1 MQRQIWLTDK
11 DNQERFDFS
20 AFGSFIFTSPTSLGI
35 YREKGF
41 LVVGNQRIETSDLPT
56 FQSITG
62 TILIKGKYSELEQKY
77 AQFRDFISKHIKNG
91 FRLYVKTQE
100 NVGARYV
107 NCSIESID
115 KTEKTTANTM
125 SVPITILPKSLWLG
139 DVEGASIQKVVSAV
153 GTFKFEQQDNGT
165 YGVRFKQRE
174 YVDEYGK
181 TYYSATLGGGN
192 FSEAYLYNGGEE
204 TTPLIIRIYGQAT
217 NPFIALKDYESG
229 QVVQSVKFEDLIVP
243 DGYYLEIN
251 SNPED
256 SYIELVN
263 ETTGERYDVEDYA
276 SHNTTVFMKLPV
288 GNYIL
293 ETSDD
298 VADNMVS
305 TRVFFANQYKGA

>member
-11 DNQERFDFS
+11 DNKERFDFS

-35 YREKGF
+35 YREKSF
-41 LVVGNQRIETSDLPT
+41 LVVGNQRIETSDLPS
-56 FQSITG
+56 FKEITA
-62 TILIKGKYSELEQKY
+62 TIIIKGKYSELEQKY
-77 AQFRDFISKHIKNG
+77 SQFRDFVSKHIKNG
-91 FRLYVKTQE
+91 FRLYVKTQM
-100 NVGARYV
+100 NVGERYI

-125 SVPITILPKSLWLG
+125 NVPITILPKSLWLG
-139 DVEGASIQKVVSAV
+139 DVEGASIQKVVDSV
-153 GTFKFEQQDNGT
+153 GAFRFEQRDIGI
-165 YGVRFKQRE
+165 YSARFEQRD
-174 YVDEYGK
+174 YVDEYGR
-181 TYYSATLGGGN
+181 TYYSTTLGGGS

-204 TTPLIIRIYGQAT
+204 TTPLIVRIYGQST
-217 NPFIALKDYESG
+217 NPFVKLKDYQSG
-229 QVVQSVKFEDLIVP
+229 QIVQSVKFEGLVVP

-251 SNPED
+251 SNPEN

-263 ETTGERYDVEDYA
+263 ESTGERYDVEDYA
-276 SHNTTVFMKLPV
+276 SHDTTVFMKLPV

-298 VADNMVS
+298 VADNIVS

>member
-11 DNQERFDFS
+11 DNKERFDFS

-56 FQSITG
+56 FKSITG
-62 TILIKGKYSELEQKY
+62 TIIIKGKYSELEQKY
-77 AQFRDFISKHIKNG
+77 AQFRDFISRHIKSG
-91 FRLYVKTQE
+91 FRLYVKTQA
-100 NVGARYV
+100 NVGARYI

-139 DVEGASIQKVVSAV
+139 DVVGASIQKVINPV
-153 GTFKFEQQDNGT
+153 GMFRFEQRDGGR
-165 YGVRFKQRE
+165 YSARFEQRDYE
-174 YVDEYGK
+174 DEYGR
-181 TYYSATLGGGN
+181 TYYSMKFGGSSY
-192 FSEAYLYNGGEE
+192 SEAYLYNGGEE
-204 TTPLIIRIYGQAT
+204 TTPLIVRIYGQST
-217 NPFIALKDYESG
+217 NPFVKLKDYQSG
-229 QVVQSVKFEDLIVP
+229 QIVQSVKFEDLIVP

-263 ETTGERYDVEDYA
+263 ESTGERYDVEDYA
-276 SHNTTVFMKLPV
+276 SHDTTVFMKLPV

-298 VADNMVS
+298 VADNTVT